1 MADNE
6 GYQTRSRALRT
17 SLSGLF
23 GSTQRVDVEPP
34 AQHAPLADPA
44 QDMSDNLKP
53 IALREDVTH
62 NDKSDGPPAQ
72 HTTQVVDGVDAT
84 VGANNGQAVQP
95 AGKTDGNLTS
105 GTPSSEE
112 VESKLAF
119 AARGTD
125 HAVSALSVAPP
136 PGEERLLVAADHGPS
151 DLPDTIVSSNKPLG
165 TTTTIKTDQDFYN
178 NIIFKNPSRATYHE
192 EYVED
197 LVSSDVAQGVLDSVL
212 REPPAC
218 EKAWEVR
225 LAPHIQALGWEG
237 LPWRA
242 VWKM

>member
-72 HTTQVVDGVDAT
+72 HTTQVVDGAHATADA
-84 VGANNGQAVQP
+84 NQGQAVQP
-95 AGKTDGNLTS
+95 AGMIKSGMTS
-105 GTPSSEE
+105 GSPGAEG
-112 VESKLAF
+112 VELKPDL

-125 HAVSALSVAPP
+125 HVASAPVAPLLGAERP
-136 PGEERLLVAADHGPS
+136 PSAADHG
-151 DLPDTIVSSNKPLG
+151 
-165 TTTTIKTDQDFYN
+165 
-178 NIIFKNPSRATYHE
+178 
-192 EYVED
+192 
-197 LVSSDVAQGVLDSVL
+197 
-212 REPPAC
+212 
-218 EKAWEVR
+218 
-225 LAPHIQALGWEG
+225 
-237 LPWRA
+237 
-242 VWKM
+242 